1 MASLPHGT
9 SHSKHPSG
17 PTCAVAVGQRV
28 RWAEDSSSPTS
39 CRKTSLSSPMTREKV
54 QGEKMNLYYLA
65 ADDNKHCCLLRCYV
79 LKQEH
84 DVFPF
89 YIIFVSDTSLH
100 FFFTLT
106 LHLIPVPCDFDL
118 LVVSVSMFF
127 LRPEQSFFS
136 DWGGFLRAPSRRC
149 PPWSQ
154 QDVWQPSSYPKP

>member
-17 PTCAVAVGQRV
+17 PTCAVAVDQTV

-54 QGEKMNLYYLA
+54 RGGKMNLYYLA

-89 YIIFVSDTSLH
+89 CIIFCLWHLTTFLFHPHSSFNSHPLWLWFTVCLCLH
-100 FFFTLT
+100 VFSQARPGF
-106 LHLIPVPCDFDL
+106 P
-118 LVVSVSMFF
+118 
-127 LRPEQSFFS
+127 LRLGRISQS
-136 DWGGFLRAPSRRC
+136 
-149 PPWSQ
+149 SQ
-154 QDVWQPSSYPKP
+154 